1 MKQDVLY
8 QILTTAEECQTV
20 SDIAKK
26 LFLSQPYVS
35 QVLSKAEKKYNV
47 VLLERRTLPIE
58 LTEAGKT
65 LCEGLAKLHSDQMK
79 IEQDLR
85 RYTEEEQSYIKIGF
99 SPIWSPGESGRIIPV
114 LQKQFETT
122 RFELIKTFSTN
133 SAKRLIDNRMIDIYI
148 GPLLRGEDL
157 KNYLLFQPKV
167 YLIIPETSKLYQPG
181 KKEIEFSQQLLTDLS
196 EEKMVSLSE
205 DSGFQKTVDHFL
217 EDQNLSVNK
226 AIKVNDY
233 DVAVQ
238 MAVGGLGWTA
248 TLEYMLSNL
257 KTDNKFNLVELPNT
271 TIQSDNGLT
280 IHTETSERAKEVAHV
295 MNDLMKESVE
305 KNRSFNA

>member
-1 MKQDVLY
+1 MKQNVLY

-181 KKEIEFSQQLLTDLS
+181 KKEIEFSQQLLTELS

>member
-257 KTDNKFNLVELPNT
+257 KTDNKFNLVELPHT

>member
-181 KKEIEFSQQLLTDLS
+181 KKEIEFSQQLLTELS

-257 KTDNKFNLVELPNT
+257 KTDNKFNLVEFPHT

>member
-114 LQKQFETT
+114 CK
-122 RFELIKTFSTN
+122 SN
-133 SAKRLIDNRMIDIYI
+133 SKPPALN
-148 GPLLRGEDL
+148 
-157 KNYLLFQPKV
+157 
-167 YLIIPETSKLYQPG
+167 
-181 KKEIEFSQQLLTDLS
+181 
-196 EEKMVSLSE
+196 
-205 DSGFQKTVDHFL
+205 
-217 EDQNLSVNK
+217 
-226 AIKVNDY
+226 
-233 DVAVQ
+233 
-238 MAVGGLGWTA
+238 
-248 TLEYMLSNL
+248 
-257 KTDNKFNLVELPNT
+257 
-271 TIQSDNGLT
+271 
-280 IHTETSERAKEVAHV
+280 
-295 MNDLMKESVE
+295 
-305 KNRSFNA
+305 

>member
-148 GPLLRGEDL
+148 GPLLRGEDF

>member
-196 EEKMVSLSE
+196 EEKIVSLSE

>member
-99 SPIWSPGESGRIIPV
+99 SPIWSPGKSGRVIPV

-196 EEKMVSLSE
+196 EEKMISLSE

-238 MAVGGLGWTA
+238 IAVGGLGWTA

-257 KTDNKFNLVELPNT
+257 KTDNKFNLVELPHT

-295 MNDLMKESVE
+295 LNDLMKESVE

>member
-99 SPIWSPGESGRIIPV
+99 SPIWSPGESGRVIPV

>member
-99 SPIWSPGESGRIIPV
+99 SPIWSPGESGRVIPV

-257 KTDNKFNLVELPNT
+257 KTDNKFNLVELPHT
-271 TIQSDNGLT
+271 MIQSDNGLT

>member
-47 VLLERRTLPIE
+47 ILLERRTLPIE

-99 SPIWSPGESGRIIPV
+99 SPIWSPGESGRVIPV

-205 DSGFQKTVDHFL
+205 DSGFQKTIDHLL
-217 EDQNLSVNK
+217 EDQSLSVNK

-248 TLEYMLSNL
+248 TLEYMLANL
-257 KTDNKFNLVELPNT
+257 KTNNKFNLVELPNT

>member
-99 SPIWSPGESGRIIPV
+99 SPIWSPGESGRVIPV

-257 KTDNKFNLVELPNT
+257 KTDNKFNLVELPHT

-295 MNDLMKESVE
+295 LNDLMKESVE

>member
-248 TLEYMLSNL
+248 TSEYMLSNL

>member
-1 MKQDVLY
+1 M
-8 QILTTAEECQTV
+8 
-20 SDIAKK
+20 
-26 LFLSQPYVS
+26 
-35 QVLSKAEKKYNV
+35 
-47 VLLERRTLPIE
+47 
-58 LTEAGKT
+58 
-65 LCEGLAKLHSDQMK
+65 
-79 IEQDLR
+79 
-85 RYTEEEQSYIKIGF
+85 
-99 SPIWSPGESGRIIPV
+99 
-114 LQKQFETT
+114 QKQFETT

>member
-99 SPIWSPGESGRIIPV
+99 SPIWSPGESGRVIPV

-248 TLEYMLSNL
+248 TSEYMLSNL

>member
-157 KNYLLFQPKV
+157 KNYLLFQPKI

-257 KTDNKFNLVELPNT
+257 KTDNKFNLVELPHT

-295 MNDLMKESVE
+295 LNDLMKESVE

>member
-157 KNYLLFQPKV
+157 KNYLLFQPNV

-238 MAVGGLGWTA
+238 MAVDGLGWTA